1 MIRKVAAF
9 AVLFGAG
16 IGVLAWLDR
25 NDGVDLG
32 PGTRPAQVPA
42 PNERDA
48 AAGSTG
54 LWGRQEFASYDPA
67 QGGLESR
74 LRAENSRL
82 EDGGQQVL
90 LDVSIDIFEPNT
102 ADRIASVVSERALV
116 ELEEIADEIVP
127 RPSEQVELEDV
138 TVDVRNGTRFAP
150 LVLETTRLTASL
162 AAQRFVTDEPV
173 VARSNDVD
181 LEGEGCTFDLPA
193 GRLVFDRDGEA
204 TVRAGDGR
212 TARLWSRGPLEVVR
226 PPGVGAR
233 PVRVTASE
241 RARLGLSGDDG
252 LALEANAVELLG
264 SGDPEREGTFRFTGL
279 VARGEVVLLARG
291 NRFMCREALF
301 TMSNTGAIESVR
313 LSGAIVGEL
322 DPSTTQIEGLDDAEL
337 VRGLSRR
344 VDLWGRG
351 PMDLRLGPDSGFDLA
366 GPAELEWDG
375 TRLWAEGGLSGR
387 PGSTEEPLQ
396 FEAWSGVRVERAG
409 WTVRTERLSGRFQ
422 EPIEGEPTRIEL
434 LTDALAIAEG
444 RDRTG
449 TPVSLRARDGF
460 ELIVGERTWLVTRAD
475 GVDLTTGGARPLVAS
490 ADRVTDFTMDD
501 ALGPRF
507 TADEHVEVVLD
518 GQVLRGQRLTVNG
531 LDDLTVSSD
540 TDRVLLDGPGLHV
553 EAREVRRQ
561 GERLSAKGGAT
572 AFVER
577 RGSRID
583 LEAESIEI
591 TGSIDAPADRPL
603 RLRATGTVDAQ
614 VLQARGGTQ
623 MDIETQELEIVRQP
637 VPGGELVQTVVRAR
651 DGVVA
656 AVSGALGQHD
666 LIARELDALVVGAP
680 FVVTTDE
687 GELEI
692 AEDGEDVTTADDAA
706 ATPRRGSIEA
716 RGDVKVTS
724 TAPTP
729 MSGTG
734 DTFSVDHEG
743 RGVLLAD
750 PGRQVTA
757 KGALPGDGQPFDVVG
772 SSIEFDPVSL
782 HIVEPRIEVGDP
794 FAAAR
799 ASDDTDG
806 AGGAPV
812 IVELIA
818 TCRRLDATA
827 DSVVFNGDVSFL
839 GTTRTLQTWT
849 LRCDRAELLSG
860 VVRSLDEQGE
870 PVERREP
877 RELVATG
884 DVRAV
889 FSEGLEAEGDRLIA
903 RAFEQVVRIEGT
915 PTRVRQRGLDF
926 AATWFDIDLISLRPS
941 AGPGWIGP
949 SGTTPG
955 DDEPR

>member
-1 MIRKVAAF
+1 VIKKLAAF
-9 AVLFGAG
+9 VVLFGAG
-16 IGVLAWLDR
+16 IGVLAWLDSK
-25 NDGVDLG
+25 DGVEVPGPPPEDDARSSADLG
-32 PGTRPAQVPA
+32 TPGVV
-42 PNERDA
+42 
-48 AAGSTG
+48 SM
-54 LWGRQEFASYDPA
+54 WGPQEFATYDPT

-74 LRAENSRL
+74 LRAEDSRV
-82 EDGGQQVL
+82 EGGNEQVL
-90 LDVSIDIFEPNT
+90 LDVAIDIFEPNT
-102 ADRIASVVSERALV
+102 ADRIASVKSERALV
-116 ELEEIADEIVP
+116 TLEEIADEIIP
-127 RPSEQVELEDV
+127 RPSDEVRLEDV
-138 TVDVRNGTRFAP
+138 VVDVRAGTRFAP
-150 LVLETTRLTASL
+150 LVLESTRLTAYL
-162 AAQRFVTDEPV
+162 AAQRFTTDEPV

-181 LEGEGCTFDLPA
+181 LEGEGCTFDLTA
-193 GRLVFDRDGEA
+193 GRLVFVRDGEA
-204 TVRAGDGR
+204 TVRAVTNTGEER

-252 LALEANAVELLG
+252 LALEANAVELTG

-279 VARGEVVLLARG
+279 IARGEVVLLARG
-291 NRFMCREALF
+291 NRFMCREAVF
-301 TMSNTGAIESVR
+301 TMSNTGEIEAVR

-322 DPSTTQIEGLDDAEL
+322 DPSTTEIEGLDDAAL

-387 PGSTEEPLQ
+387 PGTSDRPLG

-409 WTVRTERLSGRFQ
+409 WTVRTERLTGRFE
-422 EPIEGEPTRIEL
+422 EPVDGEPTRIEL
-434 LTDALAIAEG
+434 ATDALAIAEG

-449 TPVSLRARDGF
+449 TAVSLGARSGF
-460 ELIVGERTWLVTRAD
+460 ELVVGERTWLVTRAN
-475 GVDLTTGGARPLVAS
+475 GVDLSTGGARPLVAS
-490 ADRVTDFTMDD
+490 ADRVTDFSMDD
-501 ALGPRF
+501 AVGPSF
-507 TADEHVEVVLD
+507 TADDHVEIIID
-518 GQVLRGQRLTVNG
+518 GQVLRGQHLSVNG
-531 LDDLTVSSD
+531 LDDLTVSSA
-540 TDRVLLDGPGLHV
+540 TDPVQLDGPGLHV
-553 EAREVRRQ
+553 EAREVRRA
-561 GERLSAKGGAT
+561 GERLTAKGGAS

-583 LEAESIEI
+583 LVAESIEI

-603 RLRATGTVDAQ
+603 RLRAIGTVDAQ
-614 VLQARGGTQ
+614 VLQARDGTL

-637 VPGGELVQTVVRAR
+637 VPGGDLVQTVVRAR

-656 AVSGALGQHD
+656 SVSGALGQHD
-666 LIARELDALVVGAP
+666 LVARELDALVVGAP
-680 FVVTTDE
+680 FVVTDE
-687 GELEI
+687 DGAIEV
-692 AEDGEDVTTADDAA
+692 AEDGADVTTSDDGS

-716 RGDVKVTS
+716 RGEVKVTS

-734 DTFSVDHEG
+734 DSFSVDHEG
-743 RGVLLAD
+743 NGVLLAD

-757 KGALPGDGQPFDVVG
+757 KGALPGEGQPFDVVG
-772 SSIEFDPVSL
+772 SSIEFDMDSL

-799 ASDDTDG
+799 AEKSGTT
-806 AGGAPV
+806 APV
-812 IVELIA
+812 IVELVA

-827 DSVVFNGDVSFL
+827 ESVVFSGDVSFL

-849 LRCDRAELLSG
+849 LRCNRAELLSE
-860 VVRSLDEQGE
+860 VVVERDAAGE
-870 PVERREP
+870 PVERRQA

-889 FSEGLEAEGDRLIA
+889 FSEGLSAEGDVF
-903 RAFEQVVRIEGT
+903 RAWAFRQVVRMEGD
-915 PTRVRQRGLDF
+915 PAKLRHLGLDF
-926 AATWFDIDLISLRPS
+926 TPEFFEIDLITLQPT
-941 AGPGWIGP
+941 IGRGSITP
-949 SGTTPG
+949 SGG
-955 DDEPR
+955 RRE